1 MSKKCISTRESPLA
15 LWQAEHVAQLMREAQ
30 LGLEV
35 SLLGMTT
42 KGDRILDK
50 ALSKVGGKDL
60 FVKEIENALLD
71 GRAQVAV
78 HSLKDVPTT
87 LPDGLVITAYPKRE
101 DPRDALVSPQGFTFE
116 TLPKGARIGTSSLR
130 RAAQFLH
137 HRPDLEIVPI
147 RGNVQTRI
155 RRMKEENMHG
165 TILAYAG
172 LKRLRMEEF
181 VSEIISQEMCLPAVG
196 QGILAVETRID
207 DDDTNAIVSA
217 LDDRDTR
224 ACAECERGFLAKLEG
239 GCQVPIA
246 GHATVDGSEIHLKG
260 LVASLDGK
268 TIYRA
273 ESKGPVSDALSVGI
287 SVANIVLEQGADNV
301 LASLKDK

>member
-1 MSKKCISTRESPLA
+1 MKKKCISTRESPLA
-15 LWQAEHVAQLMREAQ
+15 LWQAEHVAQLMRDAKP
-30 LGLEV
+30 GLEV

-42 KGDRILDK
+42 KGDRILDR

-87 LPDGLVITAYPKRE
+87 LPEGLVITAYPKRE
-101 DPRDALVSPQGFTFE
+101 DPRDALVSPDGFTFE

-130 RAAQFLH
+130 RAALFLH
-137 HRPDLEIVPI
+137 HRPDLVIVPI

-172 LKRLRMEEF
+172 LKRLHMEGY
-181 VSEIISQEMCLPAVG
+181 ISDIMDQEMCLPAVG
-196 QGILAVETRID
+196 QGILAVETRTD
-207 DDDTNAIVSA
+207 DQDTNSIVSA
-217 LDDRDTR
+217 FDDTATR
-224 ACAECERGFLAKLEG
+224 ACAICERSFLARLEG

-246 GHATVDGSEIHLKG
+246 GHATVNGQNIHLKG

-268 TIYRA
+268 TIYRSEA
-273 ESKGPVSDALSVGI
+273 SGSIDDALAVGVT
-287 SVANIVLEQGADNV
+287 VANKVLEQGANEV
-301 LASLKDK
+301 LSALHK